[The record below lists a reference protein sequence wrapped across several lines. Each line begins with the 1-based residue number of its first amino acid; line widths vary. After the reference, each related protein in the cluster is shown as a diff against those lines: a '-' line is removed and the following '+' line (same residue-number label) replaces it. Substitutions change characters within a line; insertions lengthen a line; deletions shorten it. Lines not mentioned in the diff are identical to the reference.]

1 MWESVL
7 SFIIPAAA
15 GFPMKSRSG
24 LRQAVS
30 RETCEGKHQARKN
43 HAKCFQT
50 SLHNRALWNGENDEM
65 MKRRIKI
72 GVDVIMLALFLYLM
86 RYHPGMG
93 LRLHAIFGIAL
104 CVLFVLHHVLNGKWY
119 AVLCKGKY
127 RFYRIML
134 TTSDFLL
141 FAAMLAIMASS
152 FMISGLAFPISF
164 LPIAFYWRNVH
175 IMSTAWGF
183 VLMAFHLGLHLH
195 GFLLKVEKK
204 MSDTIFAYVIYLLEL
219 LILGGGIYG
228 FLRSGLG
235 GNLVMRSLRRPS
247 LSDLLFYAEYLTIIG
262 GMCVAV
268 HGLLMAVKKA
278 EEKSL

>member
-1 MWESVL
+1 
-7 SFIIPAAA
+7 
-15 GFPMKSRSG
+15 
-24 LRQAVS
+24 
-30 RETCEGKHQARKN
+30 
-43 HAKCFQT
+43 
-50 SLHNRALWNGENDEM
+50 
-65 MKRRIKI
+65 MKRKIKI
-72 GVDVIMLALFLYLM
+72 GIDVIMLALFLYLIH
-86 RYHPGMG
+86 YHPGMG
-93 LRLHAIFGIAL
+93 LRLHAFLGIAL

-141 FAAMLAIMASS
+141 LIAMLAIMGSS

-164 LPIAFYWRNVH
+164 LPIAFYWRNIH
-175 IMSTAWGF
+175 IMSTVWGF
-183 VLMAFHLGLHLH
+183 VLMALHLGLHLH

-204 MSDTIFAYVIYLLEL
+204 LSDTVFAYVIYLLEL
-219 LILGGGIYG
+219 LVLGVGIYG

-235 GNLVMRSLRRPS
+235 GDLVMRPQSHPT

-268 HGLLMAVKKA
+268 HGLLMAVQKTEKKNGEGSA
-278 EEKSL
+278 GRGDKK